1 MGPATVK
8 KIMNETKPD
17 FWESLSPAQAAIV
30 TVLVP
35 SLYLLA
41 LAVAW
46 IAPKHFGFGI
56 RPLVYAGFTVGL
68 SGVVLWIV
76 AMIHLGKSLAVLPG
90 GERLV
95 THGVYKVLRHPV
107 YLGIDMTLFGLF
119 LAVGSTVGMIYFFV
133 VVLPLNIIRSRF
145 EEKALLQKFGDPY
158 KTYRQQTWF

>member
-1 MGPATVK
+1 MSKG
-8 KIMNETKPD
+8 KPD
-17 FWESLSPAQAAIV
+17 YWESLSPAKAAMV

-41 LAVAW
+41 LALAW
-46 IAPKHFGFGI
+46 FSPKHFGFGI
-56 RPLVYAGFTVGL
+56 RSLVYVGLTVGL
-68 SGVVLWIV
+68 TGMALWIV
-76 AMIHLGKSLAVLPG
+76 AMLHLGKSLAVLPG

-95 THGVYKVLRHPV
+95 TRGVYRYVRHPV

-119 LAVGSTVGMIYFFV
+119 LAVGSTAGMIYFFV

-158 KTYRQQTWF
+158 ETYRKQTWF

>member
-1 MGPATVK
+1 M
-8 KIMNETKPD
+8 MNETKPD
-17 FWESLSPAQAAIV
+17 FWESLSPAKAAAV

-46 IAPKHFGFGI
+46 FSPKHFGFGV
-56 RPLVYAGFTVGL
+56 RPLVYVGLAIGL

-90 GERLV
+90 GDRLV
-95 THGVYKVLRHPV
+95 TQGVYGYLRHPV

-119 LAVGSTVGMIYFFV
+119 LAVGSTMGMVCFFV

-145 EEKALLQKFGDPY
+145 EEKALLRKFGDQY
-158 KTYRQQTWF
+158 ETYRKQTWF